1 MSNLDILK
9 AIFDHI
15 INTPLVIYSGRV
27 LVIFIG
33 GYIANRLI
41 RSIINRYLKES
52 ADLLKTKVTSF
63 QFLKHATTT
72 IVFLVTL
79 VLVFYAIPTLRNI
92 GITLFASA
100 GVFAAVLGIASQQA
114 FSNIISGI
122 FIVIFKPFRVGDLV
136 YIGIEHAGFVEDI
149 NLRHTI
155 IKNFENR
162 RIIIPNSVISAQTIV
177 NSNITDDKTCIHLF
191 LSITFDSDL
200 EKAID
205 IIREEAHKHP
215 SLRDYRTPEE
225 IAAEVPIV
233 MVRVMSFGEY
243 AVNLRA
249 NIWADDPIIGFEMKT
264 EINRALKKRF
274 DAEGIQLAHPHRAL
288 MLKNKEDF
296 GQKKEK

>member
-200 EKAID
+200 EKAIG
-205 IIREEAHKHP
+205 IIREEAHKHL